1 MNSEKISLSPPLLL
15 QVAISICKR
24 SLLLVLNASV
34 CFCWH
39 RATNVPLQKT
49 PFLVTNSH
57 LPEICHEPVKTPM
70 LGNIFPNKRQKIISP
85 QKGWILSCLRNFW
98 GTFEGPIYLE
108 GRVIT
113 ALIWTV
119 GQPHPKTKHLRDIL
133 VSMSKLTHPRFSH
146 SEYFQ
151 PLSIELLR
159 TTLFQQE
166 EKSS

>member
-1 MNSEKISLSPPLLL
+1 MRLSASAGTGR
-15 QVAISICKR
+15 QMFR
-24 SLLLVLNASV
+24 SKNHLFWLPAHTSQKSV
-34 CFCWH
+34 
-39 RATNVPLQKT
+39 TSLQKVQCLGIIFQT
-49 PFLVTNSH
+49 KYVQKNLFP
-57 LPEICHEPVKTPM
+57 PER
-70 LGNIFPNKRQKIISP
+70 LDIIMFE
-85 QKGWILSCLRNFW
+85 KLLR
-98 GTFEGPIYLE
+98 PRDLE

-151 PLSIELLR
+151 PLSIGLFR

-166 EKSS
+166 E

>member
-1 MNSEKISLSPPLLL
+1 MLGVQYPVNLCSNLTVGKKVRGSQTSAENDPLVAVIKVIVVSYKCSQFLISLC
-15 QVAISICKR
+15 IT
-24 SLLLVLNASV
+24 SV
-34 CFCWH
+34 GSMII
-39 RATNVPLQKT
+39 
-49 PFLVTNSH
+49 FLIRRWGPKFSSKCSR
-57 LPEICHEPVKTPM
+57 LC
-70 LGNIFPNKRQKIISP
+70 
-85 QKGWILSCLRNFW
+85 WILSCLRNFW

-151 PLSIELLR
+151 PLSIGLLR